1 MNYTYLSHSS
11 ILKSLQDNL
20 QRVRTGRVSPAIIEP
35 IKVEAYGTMLSMM
48 ELATIS
54 SPEPRTIVITPFDK
68 SMIRAISKAI
78 EDAKIGVNPTD
89 NGAGVILNF
98 PPMTEENRKEQVKT
112 IDKIQEEI
120 KIQVRQQRQDI
131 LSKNERE
138 FEAQNASED
147 TIKAFKA
154 DLQKEIDAINQ
165 EIEDACKAKAVEV
178 MKI

>member
-1 MNYTYLSHSS
+1 MNYIYLSQSS
-11 ILKSLQDNL
+11 ILKSLNDNL

-54 SPEPRTIVITPFDK
+54 SPEPRTIIISPFDK
-68 SMIRAISKAI
+68 SMIRVISKAI
-78 EDAKIGVNPTD
+78 EEAKIGVNPTD

-98 PPMTEENRKEQVKT
+98 PPMTEENRKDQVKI
-112 IDKIQEEI
+112 IDRIQEEI

-147 TIKAFKA
+147 SVKSFKA
-154 DLQKEIDAINQ
+154 QLQKEVDAINQ
-165 EIEDACKAKAVEV
+165 EIEEACKTKAVEV

>member
-1 MNYTYLSHSS
+1 MNYTHLSHSS
-11 ILKSLQDNL
+11 ILKSLHDNL

-35 IKVEAYGTMLSMM
+35 IKVEAYGTMMSMM

-54 SPEPRTIVITPFDK
+54 SPEPRTIIISPFDK
-68 SMIRAISKAI
+68 SMIRVISKAI
-78 EDAKIGVNPTD
+78 EEAKIGVNPTD

-138 FEAQNASED
+138 FEGQNASED
-147 TIKAFKA
+147 SILYF
-154 DLQKEIDAINQ
+154 IDGR
-165 EIEDACKAKAVEV
+165 
-178 MKI
+178 

>member
-1 MNYTYLSHSS
+1 MNYIYLSHSS
-11 ILKSLQDNL
+11 ILKSLNDNL

-54 SPEPRTIVITPFDK
+54 SPEPRTIIISPFDK
-68 SMIRAISKAI
+68 SMIRVISKAI
-78 EDAKIGVNPTD
+78 EEAKIGVNPTD

-98 PPMTEENRKEQVKT
+98 PPMTEENRKEQVKI

-138 FEAQNASED
+138 FDAQNASED
-147 TIKAFKA
+147 SIKSFKA
-154 DLQKEIDAINQ
+154 ELQKEVDAINQ
-165 EIEDACKAKAVEV
+165 EIEEACKTKAVEV

>member
-1 MNYTYLSHSS
+1 MNYIYLSHSS
-11 ILKSLQDNL
+11 ILKSLNDNL

-54 SPEPRTIVITPFDK
+54 SPEPRTIIISPFDK
-68 SMIRAISKAI
+68 SMIRVISKAI
-78 EDAKIGVNPTD
+78 EEAKIGVNPTD

-98 PPMTEENRKEQVKT
+98 PPMTEENRKDQVKI
-112 IDKIQEEI
+112 IDRIQEEI

-147 TIKAFKA
+147 SVKSFKA
-154 DLQKEIDAINQ
+154 QLQKEVDAINQ
-165 EIEDACKAKAVEV
+165 EIEEACKTKAVEV

>member
-1 MNYTYLSHSS
+1 
-11 ILKSLQDNL
+11 
-20 QRVRTGRVSPAIIEP
+20 
-35 IKVEAYGTMLSMM
+35 MLSMM

-54 SPEPRTIVITPFDK
+54 SPEPRTIIISPFDK
-68 SMIRAISKAI
+68 SMIRVISKAI
-78 EDAKIGVNPTD
+78 EEAKIGVNPTD

-98 PPMTEENRKEQVKT
+98 PPMTEENRKDQVKI
-112 IDKIQEEI
+112 IDRIQEEI

-147 TIKAFKA
+147 SVKSFKA
-154 DLQKEIDAINQ
+154 QLQKEVDAINQ
-165 EIEDACKAKAVEV
+165 EIEEACKTKAVEV